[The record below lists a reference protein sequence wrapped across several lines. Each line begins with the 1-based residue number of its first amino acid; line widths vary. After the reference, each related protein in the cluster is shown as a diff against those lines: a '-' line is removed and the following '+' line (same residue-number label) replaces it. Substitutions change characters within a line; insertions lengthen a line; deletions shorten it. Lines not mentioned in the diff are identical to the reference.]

1 MRKVVSIMVKLFILV
16 VAVSLVGLTYTAMA
30 RHNSDTVQEITVQ
43 PVITTPVMPVVSQT
57 TVACV
62 PTISAPILSDH
73 VVDEQP
79 VVETTSTTK
88 KHHKYAG
95 TVVPTK

>member
-16 VAVSLVGLTYTAMA
+16 VAVSLVGLTHTAMA
-30 RHNSDTVQEITVQ
+30 RHNSSVAQKITGH
-43 PVITTPVMPVVSQT
+43 PVITAPVLPAVSQT
-57 TVACV
+57 AIACI
-62 PTISAPILSDH
+62 PTISAPIISDI

-79 VVETTSTTK
+79 GVETTSTTK
-88 KHHKYAG
+88 KHHKYAA